1 MSPAVTSD
9 ATMTFDERYRA
20 IDSRDTRFD
29 GQFVTAVRS
38 TGIYCRP
45 SCPARTPKPSNVT
58 FYPTSAAAHE
68 AGYRACK
75 RCLPEAAPG
84 SPQWNLRGDT
94 AGRAMRLIADG
105 VVEREGVPGLARRL
119 GYSPRHLTRLLT
131 AELGAG
137 PLALSRA
144 HRAQT
149 ARMLLV
155 GTDLP
160 AADVAFSAGFASV
173 RQFNDTVREVFG
185 MPPLELRARRR
196 GMRGAAAVV
205 PGTIDLVL
213 PHRGP
218 LDADGLFAWMAARA
232 VAGAEVATATTFART
247 LRLPHGPAWFE
258 LRLDPAGR
266 VRLHTRLTH
275 LADLSTLVTRAR
287 RLFDLD
293 ADPYAVDDA
302 LAWHPELAPLLAA
315 LPGIRVPGAA
325 DPHEMLIRAMVGQQ
339 ITVAAARTALTQLTA
354 ELGDDVDG
362 FEGTTKL
369 FPTMAA
375 IAERG
380 HEVLR
385 GPAARIRAITGAA
398 AALADGS
405 LTLTPGDDAVE
416 QRRALLAMP
425 GIGPW
430 TADYVRMRVLG
441 DPDVFLPG
449 DVAVR
454 AGAATAGL
462 PADPGPLTAWAA
474 RTAPWRSYLTAHL
487 WRAVPQRRSAELHGS
502 RATRPRHA
510 EEPGSSR
517 LIRGVL
523 QSPSKETLV
532 TTATIQTLDTPD
544 GPFTLLVDD
553 AGRVLASGWTA
564 DTDRI
569 LGRLRAADRP
579 STVTAGE
586 TDAAAAVAA
595 YYAGDLAAIDGVPV
609 AQQGTAMQLAGWAV
623 LRRIEPGRPLTY
635 AEFAAEL
642 GSANAV
648 RAAASICA
656 RNAPALFVPCHRVL
670 RTGGALGGFAWGL
683 DVKRRLLDREA
694 GVLALVG

>member
-1 MSPAVTSD
+1 MSL
-9 ATMTFDERYRA
+9 TMTFDERYRA
-20 IDSRDTRFD
+20 IDSRDARFD

-68 AGYRACK
+68 AGFRACK

-131 AELGAG
+131 TELGAG

-160 AADVAFSAGFASV
+160 AADVAFSSGFASI
-173 RQFNDTVREVFG
+173 RQFNDTIREVFG
-185 MPPLELRARRR
+185 MPPLELRARRTLQQ
-196 GMRGAAAVV
+196 AHAAV
-205 PGTIDLVL
+205 PGSIDLVL

-232 VAGAEVATATTFART
+232 VPSIETATSTSFARV
-247 LRLPHGPAWFE
+247 LRLAGGPAWFE
-258 LRLDPAGR
+258 LRIDGAGR
-266 VRLHTRLTH
+266 VRLCAQLAQLT
-275 LADLSTLVTRAR
+275 DLTSLVTRAR

-293 ADPYAVDDA
+293 ADPIAIDDFLSAEQA
-302 LAWHPELAPLLAA
+302 LAAA
-315 LPGIRVPGAA
+315 VAGIPGIRVPGAA

-339 ITVAAARTALTQLTA
+339 ITVAAARTALTALTT
-354 ELGDDVDG
+354 ELGEPVDG
-362 FEGTTKL
+362 FGGATRL

-385 GPAARIRAITGAA
+385 GPAARIRSILGAA

-405 LTLTPGDDAVE
+405 LALTTGDDGAE
-416 QRRALLAMP
+416 QRAALLAMP

-441 DPDVFLPG
+441 DPDVMLPG

-454 AGAATAGL
+454 SGAAALGIPSDPTGL
-462 PADPGPLTAWAA
+462 VAWSA
-474 RTAPWRSYLTAHL
+474 RLAPWRSYLTAHL
-487 WRAVPQRRSAELHGS
+487 WRAVP
-502 RATRPRHA
+502 PRIPK
-510 EEPGSSR
+510 EPS
-517 LIRGVL
+517 
-523 QSPSKETLV
+523 
-532 TTATIQTLDTPD
+532 
-544 GPFTLLVDD
+544 
-553 AGRVLASGWTA
+553 
-564 DTDRI
+564 
-569 LGRLRAADRP
+569 
-579 STVTAGE
+579 
-586 TDAAAAVAA
+586 
-595 YYAGDLAAIDGVPV
+595 
-609 AQQGTAMQLAGWAV
+609 
-623 LRRIEPGRPLTY
+623 
-635 AEFAAEL
+635 
-642 GSANAV
+642 
-648 RAAASICA
+648 
-656 RNAPALFVPCHRVL
+656 
-670 RTGGALGGFAWGL
+670 
-683 DVKRRLLDREA
+683 
-694 GVLALVG
+694 

>member
-1 MSPAVTSD
+1 MSLPV
-9 ATMTFDERYRA
+9 MTFDERYRA

-45 SCPARTPKPSNVT
+45 SCPARTPKASNVT

-131 AELGAG
+131 TELGAG

-155 GTDLP
+155 GTDLA

-185 MPPLELRARRR
+185 MTPLELRARRR
-196 GMRGAAAVV
+196 IVPGSRAVV
-205 PGTIDLVL
+205 PTPGAIDLVL

-232 VAGAEVATATTFART
+232 VDGAEVATSSTFSRT
-247 LRLPHGPAWFE
+247 LRLAGGPAWFG
-258 LRLDPAGR
+258 LRLDESGR
-266 VRLHTRLTH
+266 VRLQARLSH
-275 LADLSTLVTRAR
+275 LGDLSTLVTRSR

-293 ADPYAVDDA
+293 ADPIAVDEA
-302 LAWHPELAPLLAA
+302 LSRHPELAPLVAG

-339 ITVAAARTALTQLTA
+339 ITVVAARTALTALTTA
-354 ELGDDVDG
+354 LGDRVDDFDG
-362 FEGTTKL
+362 ATRL
-369 FPTMAA
+369 FPTMTA
-375 IAERG
+375 IAEHG
-380 HEVLR
+380 AEVLR
-385 GPAARIRAITGAA
+385 GPAARIRSIVGAA

-405 LTLTPGDDAVE
+405 LVLTSGDDAHD
-416 QRRALLAMP
+416 QRAALLAMP

-454 AGAATAGL
+454 SGAAAAGL
-462 PADPGPLTAWAA
+462 PSEPKSLTAWAA

-487 WRAVPQRRSAELHGS
+487 WRAVPPKRPAELHGS
-502 RATRPRHA
+502 RSPRPRRAQDPRSTRPI
-510 EEPGSSR
+510 G
-517 LIRGVL
+517 GVL
-523 QSPSKETLV
+523 QTPSEET
-532 TTATIQTLDTPD
+532 P
-544 GPFTLLVDD
+544 
-553 AGRVLASGWTA
+553 
-564 DTDRI
+564 
-569 LGRLRAADRP
+569 
-579 STVTAGE
+579 
-586 TDAAAAVAA
+586 
-595 YYAGDLAAIDGVPV
+595 
-609 AQQGTAMQLAGWAV
+609 
-623 LRRIEPGRPLTY
+623 
-635 AEFAAEL
+635 
-642 GSANAV
+642 
-648 RAAASICA
+648 
-656 RNAPALFVPCHRVL
+656 
-670 RTGGALGGFAWGL
+670 
-683 DVKRRLLDREA
+683 
-694 GVLALVG
+694 

>member
-1 MSPAVTSD
+1 MSLA
-9 ATMTFDERYRA
+9 MTFDERYRA

-119 GYSPRHLTRLLT
+119 GYSPRHLTRLLSS
-131 AELGAG
+131 ELGAG

-155 GTDLP
+155 GTDMP

-185 MPPLELRARRR
+185 LAPLELRARRR
-196 GMRGAAAVV
+196 SHSGSTVQPGA
-205 PGTIDLVL
+205 IDLVL

-218 LDADGLFAWMAARA
+218 LDSAGLFAWMSARA
-232 VAGAEVATATTFART
+232 VSGAEVATERSFART
-247 LRLPHGPAWFE
+247 LRLAGGPAWFE
-258 LRLDPAGR
+258 LRVDASDR
-266 VRLHTRLTH
+266 VRLRARLTN
-275 LADLSTLVTRAR
+275 LRDLSTLVTRAR

-293 ADPYAVDDA
+293 ADPLAIDDA
-302 LAWHPELAPLLAA
+302 LSTQPELAPFVRAV
-315 LPGIRVPGAA
+315 PGIRVPGAA

-339 ITVAAARTALTQLTA
+339 ITVAAARTALTALTV
-354 ELGDDVDG
+354 ELGEPVEG
-362 FEGTTKL
+362 FEGTHLL
-369 FPTMAA
+369 FPSMRA

-380 HEVLR
+380 GDVLR
-385 GPAARIRAITGAA
+385 GPAARIRSITGAA

-405 LTLTPGDDAVE
+405 LPLTTGDDAAA
-416 QRRALLAMP
+416 QREALLARP

-454 AGAATAGL
+454 AGAAAAGI
-462 PADPGPLTAWAA
+462 PSDPKSLTAWAA
-474 RTAPWRSYLTAHL
+474 RTAPWRSYFTAHL
-487 WRAVPQRRSAELHGS
+487 WRAVPPRPPRARRG
-502 RATRPRHA
+502 
-510 EEPGSSR
+510 
-517 LIRGVL
+517 
-523 QSPSKETLV
+523 
-532 TTATIQTLDTPD
+532 
-544 GPFTLLVDD
+544 
-553 AGRVLASGWTA
+553 
-564 DTDRI
+564 
-569 LGRLRAADRP
+569 
-579 STVTAGE
+579 
-586 TDAAAAVAA
+586 
-595 YYAGDLAAIDGVPV
+595 
-609 AQQGTAMQLAGWAV
+609 
-623 LRRIEPGRPLTY
+623 
-635 AEFAAEL
+635 
-642 GSANAV
+642 
-648 RAAASICA
+648 AAS
-656 RNAPALFVPCHRVL
+656 APE
-670 RTGGALGGFAWGL
+670 
-683 DVKRRLLDREA
+683 KEA
-694 GVLALVG
+694 IA